1 MCIGVYCNEPKNQ
14 SNITKRGPVERL
26 PQIAEEGKTG
36 RFQDLCLFA
45 SSPMRQ
51 IYTSDMND
59 EPMHMNPVPKRK
71 AIETKEI
78 GIPRRGTDDGD
89 GVDEKKGA
97 VASQGEKED
106 NTTEVLHIRDWEKAA
121 AWALRWKDGT

>member
-1 MCIGVYCNEPKNQ
+1 
-14 SNITKRGPVERL
+14 
-26 PQIAEEGKTG
+26 
-36 RFQDLCLFA
+36 
-45 SSPMRQ
+45 MRQ